1 MAERAKLRLRI
12 VASDKK
18 FVLLSYRNSTV
29 DQLIKKISSLYKQLY
44 DTELRGRSY
53 LTIDGFRLP
62 SHYVLSDL
70 LEDHAT
76 LHIHTETSS
85 APPEVHKPS
94 KQPEQPKHTKPL
106 QPSCSPVRDEP
117 PKPPAANNKKRQ
129 RPEPKLDRPE
139 KPPQKKKKPDDEEHL
154 ESRPQPTSKLL
165 SLFNAPIKKEP
176 SLQDNEDAS
185 SDESVFITHEEPT
198 LPKGKPNLFRS

>member
-1 MAERAKLRLRI
+1 MAQ
-12 VASDKK
+12 DKK
-18 FVLLSYRNSTV
+18 FIVLSYRSNTI
-29 DQLIKKISSLYKQLY
+29 DNLIKKISSLYKQLY

-62 SHYVLSDL
+62 SHYILSDL
-70 LEDHAT
+70 LEDNAT
-76 LHIHTETSS
+76 LHIHAEASS
-85 APPEVHKPS
+85 NPPETQKPS
-94 KQPEQPKHTKPL
+94 KQPEQPKHRKPL
-106 QPSCSPVRDEP
+106 QVSSSPVREEP
-117 PKPPAANNKKRQ
+117 AKPLGGNNKKRQ
-129 RPEPKLDRPE
+129 RPEPKADKPE
-139 KPPQKKKKPDDEEHL
+139 KPQKKKKPDDEEQA

-176 SLQDNEDAS
+176 SLQDNENAS